1 MNWSDQCTR
10 LMAADQYLIV
20 LARSCIG
27 SFRGGLGIESQAI
40 QSIEAACGVHGL
52 SAQIGAVRGSCS
64 ANAGEMSAEK
74 HIFRCAVTRAT
85 KD

>member
-1 MNWSDQCTR
+1 
-10 LMAADQYLIV
+10 MAADQYLIV
-20 LARSCIG
+20 LARFCIG

-40 QSIEAACGVHGL
+40 QSIKAACGVHGL

-64 ANAGEMSAEK
+64 ANAGEMSDKK

>member
-1 MNWSDQCTR
+1 
-10 LMAADQYLIV
+10 MAADQYLIV

-40 QSIEAACGVHGL
+40 QSIKAARGVYGL

-64 ANAGEMSAEK
+64 ANA
-74 HIFRCAVTRAT
+74 
-85 KD
+85 